1 MHAQEHFSHV
11 LQKLSRRFP
20 LRVPLT
26 VYIVQTEQPYQT
38 LSRKFPVAYRDAFSL
53 LSKNG
58 RISFSFLQKHAAVL
72 VLIVTPRRTF
82 LTTDIGALQ
91 GILAH
96 ELMHLRHMQQ
106 DVYQRLHATY
116 LSVWRSFLPRV
127 KKLHRAGAVR
137 VIRRVGLAA
146 EFLLKDL
153 YVNSSLIQQNYSH
166 ALLTYY
172 FREFQMQKVCPRPV
186 FYDKLQRAIHKDI
199 HVLEDVFVF
208 EFALLSIILPFQKY
222 HPIHARR
229 LLSYIERCYQLNI
242 TEITRKCG
250 PLVTYYLQHY
260 HKPSP
265 QFEQIYF
272 TLIFEKIYA
281 LLL

>member
-1 MHAQEHFSHV
+1 MQAQEHFFPTFY
-11 LQKLSRRFP
+11 KTFRRFP
-20 LRVPLT
+20 HAFLNCLYCADRT
-26 VYIVQTEQPYQT
+26 TISNTISQI
-38 LSRKFPVAYRDAFSL
+38 SWAYRDAFL
-53 LSKNG
+53 CCPKWQNQFF
-58 RISFSFLQKHAAVL
+58 FSSKHAAVL

-272 TLIFEKIYA
+272 TLIFEKIYE